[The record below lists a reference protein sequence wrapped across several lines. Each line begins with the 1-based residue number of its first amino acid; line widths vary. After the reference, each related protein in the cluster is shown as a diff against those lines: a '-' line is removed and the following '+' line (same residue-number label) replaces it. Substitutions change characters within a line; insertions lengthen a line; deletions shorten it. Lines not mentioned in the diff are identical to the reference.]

1 MTKNNTGVSAAS
13 NKAEKSFPKAAT
25 EELLG
30 DISAAKR
37 DGWVVSHYRDGDKN
51 TGNRFTVFHR
61 TVVRPKAPCTEQ
73 ADGANL
79 VVDVENYHKNLQHNP
94 SSEAGVKLQSKAPA
108 HILTPTPAT
117 AGGGDP
123 QMGTNAAV
131 QEGGFSHPTDTAL
144 HGVTSVTPSS
154 CNSTGAASAAPNK
167 GCKQDEKQDS
177 NNPSNSG
184 GDNPDI
190 DPAAGCHTT
199 EGQDS
204 DNSEGI
210 DFSQLPSVKGMAPSA
225 ESINIGFDTEFYYP
239 DPDSDQ
245 RVILSYQF
253 AVINIDN
260 DDLIEHIV
268 AIPLDGARLSLPGA
282 LSLVVEK
289 ARLHEHR
296 LAPPVL
302 QANGIDH
309 RSIYTPEFRKK
320 YNSTLERYESGS
332 RQQKKQLKR
341 LRDDAQ
347 FEHKLSL
354 TLICHFGV
362 ADMSAFAHKQNSVDI
377 MPHLISVA
385 RGLVTEFPARVRC
398 WDDNYLL
405 PVSLTVRD
413 TVTQSAAG
421 SSTLKA
427 LGKVCGVEKMEMS
440 LDEIKNMDTV
450 MRDNLCK
457 FLEYGIND
465 SVICIE
471 YLSAIWGDWKQP
483 AMSLSSSAAAS
494 ARVIGVDYFG
504 VRGTVA
510 PRNEPGEFYR
520 EYAGLEKKVE
530 GLDAVV
536 DEADEL
542 IFYSEKTLQPTSPR
556 GSELMTHAANS
567 YRGGLNGCSRPGIY
581 RHTTYD
587 YDLQNAYPT
596 MMSQVLDVDWEGD
609 AIAEVIDKR
618 PITLDDFEEYG
629 PATPMFAAVTFEFP
643 DDVAFPCLPMSAE
656 AAMVYV
662 LSSAGTAGAWCAGPE
677 IYLALKLGAKVF
689 ASIGCIAS
697 VRKRK
702 DGKPSKFLSRVV
714 KQFITDRNLAK
725 ALYGKKSLQ
734 ELVLKTAVNS
744 LYGKTA
750 QDVSP
755 KTTWQA
761 WSQQMRH
768 VGGSTITS
776 PVHAAMIT
784 SGIRAVL
791 CAAMN
796 QLEERGYHVY
806 SYTTDGFISD
816 APFDVLKSLD
826 LYGFAEP
833 FAEAR
838 LFLTDGKDSSLWE
851 VKHEQKDLLNITT
864 RGNNSLSLGGVN
876 AHNSYKSIHGYESDS
891 AEDRAE
897 FRKAVITRDG
907 AVYTPTN
914 DPTSFHDLSVLPI
927 SKRKDFSM
935 KPRERY
941 LSMDFDLKREPVEAS
956 MRPVT
961 EEIDGE
967 VYEVATF
974 DTKPW
979 ETLSDA
985 LKGRRGAERFSH
997 HGNGPLRTVRQW
1009 NDYFLGLQVAGSGR
1023 HIKNMPRA
1031 VLMTL
1036 AIAHRRQ
1043 HITIPG
1049 LDGAEGVDGKC
1060 AWLEALGLGKFTR
1073 NDWKNARRPE
1083 RESQMLPLERLEE
1096 VLDIVMGVGADAFPS
1111 HDDEL
1116 RLTHALGR
1124 VEQSEDEEVE

>member
-1 MTKNNTGVSAAS
+1 MTQSNTGVSAAR

-30 DISAAKR
+30 DIEAAKR

-51 TGNRFTVFHR
+51 TGNRFMVFHR
-61 TVVRPKAPCTEQ
+61 TVVRPKAPCTET

-79 VVDVENYHKNLQHNP
+79 GVDVENYSKKSHHNR
-94 SSEAGVKLQSKAPA
+94 SSETGVKLESKGPA
-108 HILTPTPAT
+108 YFLTPTPAT
-117 AGGGDP
+117 AGEGDP
-123 QMGTNAAV
+123 RKGAGDALL
-131 QEGGFSHPTDTAL
+131 EGGASRPTDSAL
-144 HGVTSVTPSS
+144 HGVTQVTPSS
-154 CNSTGAASAAPNK
+154 SNSTGAAPAAPNN
-167 GCKQDEKQDS
+167 GCEQAGKQGC
-177 NNPSNSG
+177 NNPSNPS

-199 EGQDS
+199 EGQDG
-204 DNSEGI
+204 DNGERV
-210 DFSQLPSVKGMAPSA
+210 DFSQLPSIKGMAPTT

-239 DPDSDQ
+239 DPDSNQ

-253 AVINIDN
+253 AVFNVDN

-282 LSLVVEK
+282 LSLVVNK

-296 LAPPVL
+296 LAPEGIG
-302 QANGIDH
+302 ARGIDC
-309 RSIYTPEFRKK
+309 RRIYSPEFKKK
-320 YNSTLERYESGS
+320 YNSIMERYESGS
-332 RQQKKQLKR
+332 KQQKKQLKK
-341 LRDDAQ
+341 LRGDAQ
-347 FEHKLSL
+347 FKTKLSL
-354 TLICHFGV
+354 TLVCHFAK
-362 ADMSAFAHKQNSVDI
+362 ADMSAFAYQQNSIDI
-377 MPHLISVA
+377 MPYLVEVA

-398 WDDNYLL
+398 WDDKYLL

-413 TVTQSAAG
+413 TITQSAAG
-421 SSTLKA
+421 SSSLEA
-427 LGKVCGVEKMEMS
+427 LGKVCGVEKLKMS
-440 LDEIKNMDTV
+440 DDEISNMDTV
-450 MRDNLCK
+450 MRDNLPR

-471 YLSAIWGDWKQP
+471 YLASIWGEWKQP

-494 ARVIGVDYFG
+494 ARDIGVDYFG

-510 PRNEPGEFYR
+510 LRDEPGEFYR
-520 EYAGLEKKVE
+520 KYAGLEKKVD
-530 GLDAVV
+530 GLDAIV

-542 IFYSEKTLQPTSPR
+542 IFYSEKTMQPTSPR
-556 GSELMTHAANS
+556 ASELMTHAANS

-581 RHTTYD
+581 RHLTYD

-609 AIAEVIDKR
+609 PIAELLDKR
-618 PITLDDFEEYG
+618 EITLDDFEEYG

-643 DDVAFPCLPMSAE
+643 DDVAYPCLPMSAE
-656 AAMVYV
+656 GSMVFV
-662 LSSAGTAGAWCAGPE
+662 QSSAGTQGSWCAGPE
-677 IYLALKLGAKVF
+677 IYLALRQGARVF
-689 ASIGCIAS
+689 ASIGCIAK
-697 VRKRK
+697 VRELD
-702 DGKPSKFLSRVV
+702 DGTPSKCLSSVV
-714 KQFITDRNLAK
+714 KRFINDRGIAK
-725 ALYGKKSLQ
+725 AVYGKKSVQ

-755 KTTWQA
+755 KATWQA
-761 WSQQMRH
+761 WSQQMRN

-838 LFLTDGKDSSLWE
+838 LFITDGKDPSLWE

-876 AHNSYKSIHGYESDS
+876 AHNSYQSTRGFESDS

-897 FRKAVITRDG
+897 FRKAVITREG
-907 AVYTPTN
+907 GLYNPIKK
-914 DPTSFHDLSVLPI
+914 PTSFHDLSVKPV
-927 SKRKDFSM
+927 SERKDFSM
-935 KPRERY
+935 ATLDRH

-961 EEIDGE
+961 EEIDG
-967 VYEVATF
+967 VAYEVATF

-985 LKGRRGAERFSH
+985 LKGRRAGKRFSH
-997 HGNGPLRTVRQW
+997 DGNGPLRTVRQW
-1009 NDYFLGLQVAGSGR
+1009 REFYLAQEVAGSGR

-1031 VLMTL
+1031 VLMSL

-1043 HITIPG
+1043 YLTIPG
-1049 LDGAEGVDGKC
+1049 LDGAEGVAGKC

-1083 RESQMLPLERLEE
+1083 RESRMLPLEHLEE
-1096 VLDIVMGVGADAFPS
+1096 VVDIVMGIGEDAFPS

-1116 RLTHALGR
+1116 RLAHALGR
-1124 VEQSEDEEVE
+1124 IERLEEELE